1 MFQAVHLELP
11 SVSMVPVSAF
21 RFVPSAPDS
30 AVMTVD
36 AEKLEG
42 GSVQGVVRRAR
53 INLMSN

>member
-1 MFQAVHLELP
+1 M
-11 SVSMVPVSAF
+11 SMVPVSAF